1 MRSESCFS
9 TNNFKSHTQGGKN
22 YSISFAGSN
31 WAKLCNLMQLN
42 IWPKKKS
49 LW

>member
-9 TNNFKSHTQGGKN
+9 TNNFKSRTQGGKN
-22 YSISFAGSN
+22 NSISFTSSN

-42 IWPKKKS
+42 IWPKKS